1 MKILCLLVWM
11 LVSIEAQGLAMPGE
25 ERRTAKAIVQL
36 TESER
41 TWLAAHLHV
50 RWGIDPDWPPFSTFD
65 RNGALIGIDADITRL
80 VAARVG
86 LQLTMVRA
94 ATWSEVLAKAR
105 AGEVDFLSATSDL
118 PERAI
123 MFNFTRDYGLF
134 PVVIVTREEAPF
146 LTLELD
152 LRGMSI
158 AAARD
163 HVATR
168 QLERDFPELHFVY
181 TDTTEQALQLVSRR
195 NADAA
200 VVNLP
205 VATRAVRL
213 NGLTNLKISGIT
225 RYEFSIRFAVR
236 KDMPELAAIL
246 DKGLATITPAE
257 LERIYAAHLTPDIGK
272 ARNWGVWRRRAC
284 YCALIGAAVI
294 AGVLIWNWSLKRQ
307 IQRRKRAETDLR
319 EAHDSLEQQS
329 HELGVRVRQVE
340 KLNAELVAANQNLES
355 FSSSVSHDLRAPV
368 RRVIAFAELMRE
380 TAGNLLTEEE
390 RDFMNAII
398 HESSGMDRLIHDL
411 LEFAR
416 LGRTDLRKQPVN
428 MIKMVRQ
435 VIDEF
440 QPQLQG
446 RTVVWII
453 GALSEVFGDPNL
465 LRYAMVNLI
474 DNALKYS
481 RHRSETRVTIDM
493 LPKNSSEREAVFFIK
508 DNGCGFDMNSAKR
521 IFAPFQRLHSSAE
534 FEGTGIGLANVQRIV
549 QKHGGQIWFESEPDK
564 GATFYF
570 ILPRPPSTV
579 EGETDLAMTSSANQP
594 TASKNLEEQLRALP
608 EPNP

>member
-11 LVSIEAQGLAMPGE
+11 LVSIETQGLATPGE
-25 ERRTAKAIVQL
+25 KSRTAKALVQL

-41 TWLAAHLHV
+41 TWLAAHPQV
-50 RWGIDPDWPPFSTFD
+50 RWGIDPDWPPFSSFD

-86 LQLTMVRA
+86 LQLTLVRA
-94 ATWSEVLAKAR
+94 ATWSEVLANAR

-118 PERAI
+118 PERAK

-152 LRGMSI
+152 LRNMSI

-163 HVATR
+163 HVVTR
-168 QLERDFPELHFVY
+168 QLERDFPGLHFVY

-246 DKGLATITPAE
+246 DKGLATITSAE
-257 LERIYAAHLTPDIGK
+257 LDRIYAAHLTPDIGK
-272 ARNWGVWRRRAC
+272 ARDWGAWRRRALFS
-284 YCALIGAAVI
+284 ALIGAVI
-294 AGVLIWNWSLKRQ
+294 IVGALIRNWCLQCQ
-307 IQRRKRAETDLR
+307 IRRRKTVETALR
-319 EAHDSLEQQS
+319 ETHDSLEHQS
-329 HELGVRVRQVE
+329 RELGLRVKEVE
-340 KLNAELVAANQNLES
+340 KLNAELMVANQNLES
-355 FSSSVSHDLRAPV
+355 FSSSVSHDLRAPL
-368 RRVIAFAELMRE
+368 RRVIAFAELMQE

-390 RDFMNAII
+390 REFMSAII
-398 HESSGMDRLIHDL
+398 HESAGMDRLIHDL

-416 LGRTDLRKQPVN
+416 LGRTELRKQPVN
-428 MIKMVRQ
+428 MIKVVRKA
-435 VIDEF
+435 IDDF

-446 RTVVWII
+446 RAVVWKI
-453 GALSEVFGDPNL
+453 GALGEVFGDPNL
-465 LRYAMVNLI
+465 LHYAMVNLI

-481 RHRSETRVTIDM
+481 RHRSETRITIDV
-493 LPKNSSEREAVFFIK
+493 LQKDSTEREAVFFIK
-508 DNGCGFDMNSAKR
+508 DNGCGFDMSSARR

-570 ILPRPPSTV
+570 TLPRPPLPV
-579 EGETDLAMTSSANQP
+579 EGEAHLPMAASANGFKE
-594 TASKNLEEQLRALP
+594 S
-608 EPNP
+608 